1 MNGDLVINY
10 VEMLGPRTDAIV
22 EAWGRIQVLAH
33 AGVVTAAVGYAGQQW
48 RFALARL
55 YEGWGV
61 LEMAA
66 GENPPGE
73 GSLFVSAA
81 VMSLFALHRDEA
93 RTFGVRVATDDL
105 PGFKAQDLAREIVS
119 LLVFWR
125 RLDPEAHT
133 SRFYLVLRD
142 VGRAILGSGDWD
154 AAVRFAERPEEAYPN
169 ESWAV
174 SDWGTEL
181 PNPLIG

>member
-93 RTFGVRVATDDL
+93 RTFACGLRQTTFRALRPRTWRGRLRLSSSFGADSTRRPTPL
-105 PGFKAQDLAREIVS
+105 GFTWS
-119 LLVFWR
+119 
-125 RLDPEAHT
+125 
-133 SRFYLVLRD
+133 
-142 VGRAILGSGDWD
+142 
-154 AAVRFAERPEEAYPN
+154 
-169 ESWAV
+169 
-174 SDWGTEL
+174 
-181 PNPLIG
+181 